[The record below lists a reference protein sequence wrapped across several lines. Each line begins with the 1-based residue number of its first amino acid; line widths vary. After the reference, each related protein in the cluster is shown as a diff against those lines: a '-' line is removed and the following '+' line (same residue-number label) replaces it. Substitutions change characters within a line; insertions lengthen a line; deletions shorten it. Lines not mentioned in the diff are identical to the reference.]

1 MPRLRPSA
9 AAALA
14 VALLALT
21 GCGTGSPDSGRPNE
35 SATLLLDAHPNGL
48 HAGIYLALARDFTGA
63 EGVDLQLQIP
73 GAGTRP
79 TSNLI
84 SRRSQFA
91 IVDIHQFAS
100 AAEAGADIV
109 AVLAIA
115 DEPLAAVIPR
125 TVAANLTLDP
135 GAWRVPDADL
145 TAGSTAYFRA
155 AGLDARPKIKGS
167 RVLRAGDDGTP
178 AYPELLLVTRRSTV
192 EDDPA
197 LVRATVTALQ
207 RGYHAAVN
215 DPESAVGA
223 LTSAVPGLDRDL
235 AAKQLDA
242 VSPAFQAPSG
252 LVGTLDLDALRTW
265 AQWERRIGAVPR
277 VPEVANLFI
286 PRFAA
291 AGARKALEDD
301 G

>member
-14 VALLALT
+14 ATLLALT

-35 SATLLLDAHPNGL
+35 SAALLLDAHPNGL
-48 HAGIYLALARDFTGA
+48 HAGIYLALSRDFTGA
-63 EGVDLQLQIP
+63 EGVTLQVQIP
-73 GAGTRP
+73 GAGTKP
-79 TSNLI
+79 ITNLTT
-84 SRRSQFA
+84 RRAQFA
-91 IVDIHQFAS
+91 IVDIHEFA
-100 AAEAGADIV
+100 AAQEAGADVV

-115 DEPLAAVIPR
+115 DEPLAAVVPR
-125 TVAANLTLDP
+125 ATKLTPDP
-135 GAWRVPDADL
+135 GARRVPGTDL
-145 TAGSTAYFRA
+145 VAGAAAYFRA
-155 AGLDARPKIKGS
+155 AGLDARPKLAGS
-167 RVLRAGDDGTP
+167 RVLRAGDRGTP
-178 AYPELLLVTRRSTV
+178 AYPELLLVTTHATV
-192 EDDPA
+192 DDDPA

-223 LTSAVPGLDRDL
+223 LTSAVPGLDRDR

-277 VPEVANLFI
+277 VPEVANMFL